1 MHCNE
6 GLQAGRVDPIYPDI
20 FEAAER
26 VLRYGLPI
34 KPPIYFQKSANANTH
49 PHVVIHN
56 QCLARWTKI
65 WATALQNPIR
75 LCIEIQ
81 SVLTYALLGCTM
93 LPNVRCG
100 GKFMQAS
107 IQNRSA
113 NILGSNKVY
122 LNKIPPW
129 PMVLCL
135 RSEIPMKTSLIWL
148 SKGPIENESRYPRFY
163 PIFFFWFL
171 DSPQLLD
178 HNRWWILPLRV
189 QNHRKDGTTGI
200 RALTLQH
207 CLGMLY

>member
-6 GLQAGRVDPIYPDI
+6 GLQAGRVDPIYCDI

-93 LPNVRCG
+93 LPNVRYG

-113 NILGSNKVY
+113 NILGSNKLC

-129 PMVLCL
+129 PNGSLFEIRNTNENLFNMVIK
-135 RSEIPMKTSLIWL
+135 RSNREWIPISSIL
-148 SKGPIENESRYPRFY
+148 SDL
-163 PIFFFWFL
+163 FFWFL

-189 QNHRKDGTTGI
+189 QNHIKDGTSGI